1 MSYWINEAVV
11 RHPALESVVPQLEE
25 AVRRTV
31 ELFRNGGTFF
41 VAGNGGSAADADHI
55 CGELLKGFKS
65 LRPFDKESLDKWEEL
80 FGAEAREKASRL
92 QKGLRAVSL
101 LSHPGFNSAF
111 ANDVD
116 ASISFA
122 QQLLALGRKGDIFLG
137 ISTGGNAENIKYAL
151 MAAKTAG
158 ICSILLTGNTPGV
171 CEQYADLVIAAPESE
186 TFKIQEL
193 HLPIYHAFC
202 LEVED
207 AIFGNHK

>member
-1 MSYWINEAVV
+1 MFWIDETIERYPVLASV
-11 RHPALESVVPQLEE
+11 RTALEEMVN
-25 AVRRTV
+25 RTV
-31 ELFRNGGTFF
+31 EMYRNGGTFF

-65 LRPFDKESLDKWEEL
+65 LRPFSDEEL
-80 FGAEAREKASRL
+80 EVWEKLFGSEAKEKAAKL

-101 LSHPGFNSAF
+101 LSHPGFISAF
-111 ANDVD
+111 GNDVD
-116 ASISFA
+116 GSLSFA

-137 ISTGGNAENIKYAL
+137 ISTGGGAENIKYAF

-158 ICSILLTGNTPGV
+158 IFTILLTGNKHGV
-171 CEQYADLVIAAPESE
+171 CEKYADLVIDVPESE

-193 HLPIYHAFC
+193 HLPVYHAFC

-207 AIFGNHK
+207 AIFGNRK